1 MTAFRETLRN
11 NVRQYTMIAA
21 LLIIWMIFSILT
33 NGLFI
38 TPRNLSNL
46 LLQMVTIGIM
56 TSGMLLVMVAGHI
69 DLSIGSVCGTL
80 GALVAYLMIKMEVP
94 PVFAIMITMG
104 VSFLVGS
111 WHGYWVAYR
120 GVPAFIATLS
130 SQIAFKG
137 FTLFITNGKTIG
149 EFPVFFK
156 SIGQGFIPRL
166 VFTDPETVPF
176 HDLTVAIFLI
186 SIALF
191 VIMDLRKRK
200 NRIAKGFDVL
210 PFSLEIFKIVAV
222 TAGISVIGYVLGSY
236 RGMPYA
242 ILILSIVVIIFSI
255 VTTRTPFGRHVYAI
269 GGNSEAAKLSG
280 VNNKKTLL
288 KIFMLMG
295 TLCGVASIVFTA
307 RLNAATTAAGTLFEL
322 DTIAAC
328 IIGGTSTTGGIGTV
342 FGAIIGALVMASLDN
357 GMSLM
362 NVEIM
367 YQYIIKGMILL
378 LAVWI
383 DLATKKK

>member
-21 LLIIWMIFSILT
+21 LLIIWMIFSVLT